1 MGSKRVILGTIIYQP
16 IKMKSNLYCEKCDV
30 TCGRPSD
37 WERHIK
43 TTKHLRVRE
52 NDPEITRK
60 FICSDCDYK
69 CCKSSI
75 LERHKLSKRHNN
87 RVKSNFR
94 ASVLDTP
101 GAYVS
106 ENSVSSSQNHCSEN
120 YAFVPEISRTDYM
133 SIISELFK
141 QNNELKNL
149 IIEQKNDTIDI
160 VNKVIETV
168 KPINNTIN
176 TNNNN
181 NNNKFNINLFL
192 NEQCKDAFNFN
203 EFVNNIKISYQ
214 DLENNAQLGF
224 VQGISKIFM
233 DNLKQLGIN
242 ERPIHCTDVKRE
254 TMYIKDENKWT
265 KEVDDSKLQK
275 AIQTVSYKS
284 MGKLMEWKQENPDYQ
299 DMDSEFSK
307 RCLDIQRQTL
317 AGSDRDV
324 YYPKVIHVL
333 AKETMVDK

>member
-1 MGSKRVILGTIIYQP
+1 MNQ
-16 IKMKSNLYCEKCDV
+16 
-30 TCGRPSD
+30 
-37 WERHIK
+37 
-43 TTKHLRVRE
+43 
-52 NDPEITRK
+52 
-60 FICSDCDYK
+60 
-69 CCKSSI
+69 
-75 LERHKLSKRHNN
+75 
-87 RVKSNFR
+87 
-94 ASVLDTP
+94 
-101 GAYVS
+101 
-106 ENSVSSSQNHCSEN
+106 
-120 YAFVPEISRTDYM
+120 
-133 SIISELFK
+133 IISELR
-141 QNNELKNL
+141 N
-149 IIEQKNDTIDI
+149 IIVEQSRTIDKVMEQNAEFI
-160 VNKVIETV
+160 AKSDRVVNSNN
-168 KPINNTIN
+168 NNTI
-176 TNNNN
+176 N

-192 NEQCKDAFNFN
+192 NEQCKDAFNFT
-203 EFVNNIKISYQ
+203 EFVKNIEISYQ

-275 AIQTVSYKS
+275 
-284 MGKLMEWKQENPDYQ
+284 QENPDYQ

-324 YYPKVIHVL
+324 YYPKVIHIL

>member
-1 MGSKRVILGTIIYQP
+1 
-16 IKMKSNLYCEKCDV
+16 MKLSLYCEKCDV
-30 TCGRPSD
+30 TCGRPAD

-43 TTKHLRVRE
+43 TTKHLRAQE
-52 NDPEITRK
+52 NDPKITRK
-60 FICSDCDYK
+60 FICSDCDYE

-87 RVKSNFR
+87 RVKSNFT
-94 ASVLDTP
+94 ASMLD
-101 GAYVS
+101 ASSANVS
-106 ENSVSSSQNHCSEN
+106 ENGVSSSQNYCSEN
-120 YAFVPEISRTDYM
+120 YAIVPEISRTDYM

-149 IIEQKNDTIDI
+149 IIEQKKDTIDI
-160 VNKVIETV
+160 VNKVIENA
-168 KPINNTIN
+168 KPISNNI
-176 TNNNN
+176 NNNS
-181 NNNKFNINLFL
+181 NNKFNINLFL

-203 EFVNNIKISYQ
+203 EFVNNIKISYE

-224 VQGISKIFM
+224 VQGISKIFI

-265 KEVDDSKLQK
+265 KESDDSKLQK

-299 DMDSEFSK
+299 DADSEFSK
-307 RCLDIQRQTL
+307 RCLDIQRQSL
-317 AGSDRDV
+317 AGSDRGV